1 MYQYKVIDNFLE
13 KKHYEELCNLKL
25 KKISPNGIS
34 VYHNKFFNN
43 GRIIGTCLK
52 DSIID
57 EMQKYYHKK
66 AIDLLNELNPKKTK
80 LYEYSEFHIVETGK
94 DFVFPIHDDQP
105 EKLLSGVIY
114 LKPSVNRGTIF
125 YNNKKGEGK
134 NEIEWKTNRAVF
146 FKFLTLE

>member
-1 MYQYKVIDNFLE
+1 MN
-13 KKHYEELCNLKL
+13 
-25 KKISPNGIS
+25 
-34 VYHNKFFNN
+34 
-43 GRIIGTCLK
+43 
-52 DSIID
+52 SI
-57 EMQKYYHKK
+57 
-66 AIDLLNELNPKKTK
+66 LKKTK

-146 FKFLTLE
+146 FFKRRKKHMAFISR